1 MSRFEPAGRGLFS
14 PTQKS
19 GDLTGSF
26 LALLAGA
33 FQAACVAWPW
43 PAKDGLLVFGLAQGL
58 PLWWG
63 QLLAMTV
70 LVLLLLDSRSARQCA
85 WRGWLFASSWLAM
98 SVGWLYVSMH
108 VYGGLSSVLAVLAVL
123 ALAGALALYY
133 AGACWLFWRLVTRDS
148 AWSAVVFAALWML
161 AELARGLLLTGFGW
175 GAIGYAQLDGPLA
188 PTIGWLG
195 AYGTGA
201 VAADLAA
208 LLAFVLRATSMR
220 LAAIR
225 AIVVLSVLLGSN
237 GVAPPNGADHGSLS
251 VTLLQGNIAQGEKF
265 EASTGVPQAL
275 RWYGEQLQAS
285 RSALIITPETALP
298 VLPEQLPQG
307 YWQALQQR
315 FASGEQAAL
324 IGVPLGSDVD
334 GYTNSVVGFKPEQA
348 KAWRYD
354 KQHLVPF
361 GEFIPPWF
369 RWFTDLMSIPLGDF
383 KRGPLPQPTFDWK
396 GQRLAAS
403 ICYENLFGEEMAA
416 QFIDPERAPTLFFN
430 VSNMG
435 WFGEHL
441 AMDQH
446 LQIARMRALEFDRP
460 FLLATNTGRTAI
472 IDHQGRVTH
481 TAAPHTAAALTAEVR
496 GRTGVTPYA
505 KWVSRWGLWPLLE
518 LSLLVLLVAG
528 WQRRRVA

>member
-1 MSRFEPAGRGLFS
+1 MSSFEPAGFGLFA
-14 PTQKS
+14 PKNQ
-19 GDLTGSF
+19 TGHVRVA
-26 LALLAGA
+26 LAALLSGA
-33 FQAACVAWPW
+33 FQAASVAWPW
-43 PAKDGLLVFGLAQGL
+43 PTSDGWRLFGLAQGL

-63 QLLAMTV
+63 QLLAMSV

-85 WRGWLFASSWLAM
+85 WRGWLFALGWLAM
-98 SVGWLYVSMH
+98 SFGWLYVSMH
-108 VYGGLSSVLAVLAVL
+108 VYGGLPAVLAVLAVL

-133 AGACWLFWRLVTRDS
+133 AGACWLFWLLAVRDS
-148 AWSAVVFAALWML
+148 AWSALVFAALWLL
-161 AELARGLLLTGFGW
+161 AELARGLLFTGFGW
-175 GAIGYAQLDGPLA
+175 GAIAYAQLDGPLA

-201 VAADLAA
+201 VACVLAA
-208 LLAFVLRATSMR
+208 LLAHLLRATSIR
-220 LAAIR
+220 LAVIR
-225 AIVVLSVLLGSN
+225 AGLMLTVLAAASV
-237 GVAPPNGADHGSLS
+237 VAPPAGSDHGSLS

-265 EASTGVPQAL
+265 EASTGVPRAL

-298 VLPEQLPQG
+298 VLPGQLPQG
-307 YWQALQQR
+307 YWLALQQR
-315 FASGEQAAL
+315 FSKGDQAAL
-324 IGVPLGSDVD
+324 IGVPLGSYAD
-334 GYTNSVVGFKPEQA
+334 GYTNSVVGFKPGQS
-348 KAWRYD
+348 KPWRYD

-383 KRGPLPQPTFDWK
+383 NRGALPQPTFDWK

-403 ICYENLFGEEMAA
+403 ICYENLFGEEMAT
-416 QFIDPERAPTLFFN
+416 QFADPALAPTLFFN

-472 IDHQGRVTH
+472 VDHQGHVTH
-481 TAAPHTAAALTAEVR
+481 AAVSHTATALTADVR

-505 KWVSRWGLWPLLE
+505 KWTSRFGLWPLLG
-518 LSLLVLLVAG
+518 LSLLVLLLAG
-528 WQRRRVA
+528 GLRKRAV